1 MLTLFERKKIKAFKI
16 WKVLISMFKTKGI
29 NKTNVFMTSV
39 VCLMVA
45 NFGYLKNM
53 NKQTIGFGYLKFK
66 I

>member
-1 MLTLFERKKIKAFKI
+1 
-16 WKVLISMFKTKGI
+16 MFKTKGI

>member
-1 MLTLFERKKIKAFKI
+1 MKKIKASKI
-16 WKVLISMFKTKGI
+16 LKGFTQYVHKTKGI

-39 VCLMVA
+39 VWLMIA

-53 NKQTIGFGYLKFK
+53 NKKTIGFGYLKFK